1 MASYVTGLTHARVA
15 INDATPVQ
23 LTPEGVEGGSSVT
36 IQVQNLGSEAVYLG
50 GAGLTS
56 TSYGVSIV
64 PGGAVTIDNLP
75 PAFEAYALSASGDS
89 YVGVL
94 MVRR

>member
-1 MASYVTGLTHARVA
+1 MANFVTGLTHARIS
-15 INDATPVQ
+15 INDYSPTQ
-23 LTPEGVEGGSSVT
+23 LTPSGSEGGSSIT
-36 IQVQNLGSEAVYLG
+36 IQVQNLGSEAVYVG

-75 PAFEAYALSASGDS
+75 PSFEAYALSASGDS
-89 YVGVL
+89 YVAVL